1 MTSRKILFTIFLSS
15 TIAFTACNKDGGE
28 VGPGT
33 QEELSTPASDFDSAI
48 LTEYNALQLKL
59 INNTP
64 GYSGPVAARSIAYL
78 SLAAYEA
85 VVHGIP
91 EHQSLEGQ
99 LQGLEDLP
107 KPEEGKKYDWALAAN
122 AAQHTLMRQLYAT
135 SGDVL
140 KGRMD
145 TLRKNFEAK
154 YQPGVG
160 TDAIERS
167 INFGNGIA
175 LAIWEYAK
183 KDGGH
188 EAWNAN
194 FPVSNNSLSG
204 SSKWEATGDQKR
216 PLLPNWKE
224 VRSFLASNANSSLE
238 NPTSFSFNVNSDF
251 FSQAQQVYLTA
262 SNLNQAQKDIMNF
275 WNDPV
280 NASYTP
286 AGHQL
291 AVVNK
296 LVAKEGYNLE
306 EATKLY
312 LKIGIAAHDAYVAS
326 FKKKYSQNIMRPETY
341 IRQAINRDWKANIEG
356 SPSPSYFSAQ
366 ATLVTAIA
374 EILTA
379 EFGDTYI
386 FEDDTKG
393 STAPKRPYK
402 GFSEYAKEA
411 RIAQVY
417 AGNQYLISIK
427 HGEEQGKKIASNV
440 MNIQLLAPVTV
451 SDSTAAIR

>member
-1 MTSRKILFTIFLSS
+1 MKSRKILFTIFLSS
-15 TIAFTACNKDGGE
+15 VIAFTACKKDGGE
-28 VGPGT
+28 VDPEN
-33 QEELSTPASDFDSAI
+33 QVELSTPASDFDSSI

-64 GYSGPVAARSIAYL
+64 GYSAPVAARSIAYL
-78 SLAAYEA
+78 ALAAYEA
-85 VVHGIP
+85 TVPGMP
-91 EHQSLEGQ
+91 DNQSLAGQ
-99 LQGLEDLP
+99 LQGLDDLP
-107 KPEEGKKYDWALAAN
+107 KPEEGKKYDWALASN

-167 INFGNGIA
+167 INFGNSIA

-188 EAWNAN
+188 EAWNSN
-194 FPVSNNSLSG
+194 FPVSNGTLGG
-204 SSKWEATGDQKR
+204 SSKWEPTGDQSR
-216 PLLPNWKE
+216 PLLPNWKD
-224 VRSFLASNANSSLE
+224 VRTFLPGNTNITLD
-238 NPTSFSFNVNSDF
+238 NPTNFSFNVNSDF
-251 FSQAQQVYLTA
+251 FSQAQQVYLTS
-262 SNLNQAQKDIMNF
+262 SNLNQAQKDIMTF

-280 NASYTP
+280 NASYTS

-296 LVAKEGYNLE
+296 LIGKEGYNLE
-306 EATKLY
+306 EASKLY
-312 LKIGIAAHDAYVAS
+312 LKIGLAAHDAYVTA

-341 IRQAINRDWKANIEG
+341 IRQAIDPQWKANIEG
-356 SPSPSYFSAQ
+356 SPSPAYISAQ
-366 ATLVTAIA
+366 ATLATAIA

-379 EFGDTYI
+379 EFGDAYI
-386 FEDDTKG
+386 FEDDTK
-393 STAPKRPYK
+393 SSVAAKRPYK
-402 GFSEYAKEA
+402 GFQDFAKEA
-411 RIAQVY
+411 RMAQVY
-417 AGNQYLISIK
+417 AGNQYSISIQ

-440 MNIQLLAPVTV
+440 MNLQLLAPIV
-451 SDSTAAIR
+451 SDTTSASR